1 MSNLDGECLWSGLSR
16 GIWRWEAKSI
26 RPGNSAVRQKKKEKI
41 TRNVVMRNIHK
52 CPIYTTE
59 WRIELVV
66 KEISCHY
73 ESYLLGLITK
83 YAIIFNKI
91 QHFYGLQ
98 LHVIVWPWFIT
109 CDIFKNLQ
117 RKTSSEMILHS
128 LWAFIVPNL
137 VIIRLW
143 FIKYKVDNTSSL
155 TLPPCDPKSN
165 RIN

>member
-1 MSNLDGECLWSGLSR
+1 MSNLDGECLWSRLSR
-16 GIWRWEAKSI
+16 GIWGWEAKSI

-41 TRNVVMRNIHK
+41 TRNVMMRNIHK

-109 CDIFKNLQ
+109 CDIFK
-117 RKTSSEMILHS
+117 KF
-128 LWAFIVPNL
+128 AKKD
-137 VIIRLW
+137 
-143 FIKYKVDNTSSL
+143 IKRNDF
-155 TLPPCDPKSN
+155 TLSMGVHCTKFGYYQAMVHK
-165 RIN
+165 I

>member
-1 MSNLDGECLWSGLSR
+1 MGSAYGPDYH
-16 GIWRWEAKSI
+16 EAFGGGRLKVSVQETLCAK
-26 RPGNSAVRQKKKEKI
+26 RKEKI
-41 TRNVVMRNIHK
+41 TRNVWETYINAPFIQ
-52 CPIYTTE
+52 
-59 WRIELVV
+59 WRIELAV

-117 RKTSSEMILHS
+117 RKTSSGMILHS
-128 LWAFIVPNL
+128 LWASIVPNL